1 MQKPLVN
8 FAFIDSQNL
17 NLGVRKLGWTLD
29 YRRFLIYLKEKYAV
43 RKAFLFIGYMP
54 ENERLYKSLQEYGY
68 VLIFKPIL
76 FGKDKRIKGN
86 CDSELVLYAMIEYW
100 NYSKAIIVSSDGDF
114 YCLVRYFYEMRKL
127 ERVLS
132 PDRNNCSILLKK
144 AAKERIRFLWPLRN
158 FLSYKGKK
166 HS

>member
-29 YRRFLIYLKEKYAV
+29 YRRFRIYLKEKYAV